1 MENISQMFKTLFEWR
16 NYMVQIQVDKT
27 ITDLKKLCKL
37 YPQYRQVMFE
47 ANTK

>member
-27 ITDLKKLCKL
+27 I
-37 YPQYRQVMFE
+37 YRFE
-47 ANTK
+47 GALQIISPV